1 MLRYDA
7 PVEEADVIARFG
19 VPPRREDLAEIRRE
33 LEAWAELERDG
44 DDASDTLVMKAL
56 CVLLFAAGQVEDSV
70 AIWRAKTASF
80 DAQCSIDVQLLC
92 GAGFRETRRY
102 LEGIDS
108 DEARA
113 ALTYITECDAA
124 GDFEG
129 HDEPGGRLS
138 RLLGEYHYYGLTT

>member
-1 MLRYDA
+1 VD
-7 PVEEADVIARFG
+7 ETDVIERFG
-19 VPPRREDLAEIRRE
+19 IPPRREDLAEIRRA
-33 LEAWAELERDG
+33 LEAASELERD
-44 DDASDTLVMKAL
+44 DDDTSDTLAMKAL
-56 CVLLFAAGQVEDSV
+56 CVLLFAAGQVEDSI

-80 DAQCSIDVQLLC
+80 DAGCSIDVQLLC
-92 GAGFRETRRY
+92 GAGLRETRRY
-102 LEGIDS
+102 LEGLDS

-138 RLLGEYHYYGLTT
+138 RVVAEYQRYYGLTT